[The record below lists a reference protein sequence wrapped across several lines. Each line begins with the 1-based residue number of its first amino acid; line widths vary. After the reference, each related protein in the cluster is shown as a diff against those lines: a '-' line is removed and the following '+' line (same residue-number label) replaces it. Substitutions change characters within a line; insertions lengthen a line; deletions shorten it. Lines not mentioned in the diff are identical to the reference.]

1 MLREGFGEG
10 ISKLVTNRDMSNTR
24 LRRLNQ
30 VTNKVLINRK
40 VFHARMKN
48 RINKEM
54 SGTKVVRE
62 QSRRGLDCDKK
73 F

>member
-1 MLREGFGEG
+1 
-10 ISKLVTNRDMSNTR
+10 MSNT
-24 LRRLNQ
+24 LPRRLNQ
-30 VTNKVLINRK
+30 VTNKMIINRK

-48 RINKEM
+48 RINKEI

-62 QSRRGLDCDKK
+62 QNRQGLHWDKK